1 MEEIQHDVDAEL
13 LVAQK
18 RLEAAQKA
26 KEELAQAK
34 LKKALADQQA
44 ALVREQEELAERK
57 RQVEENE
64 RKWAEKKRQAEEQEI
79 RKQSERRAQAIALE
93 TAIIAAE
100 GEKKFREEQ
109 RAKVRAAEQA
119 AQIAEQEAAQMLADL
134 SRPTLVRERV
144 DKSTLSQG
152 LEMAA
157 GGLELSAEESQANV
171 RRLLRLPVDYNNPTG
186 SQPPAISSSIVA
198 PPINLIPQAP
208 LVPPIVKSEPAV
220 QSAPQINRQSKV
232 TNFDP
237 NEISAFAKST
247 KQVLGYELQYQ
258 RIELLCAKFGVSAV
272 AAEFEKMNVK
282 RGASHDDTLAA
293 LENNL
298 RNLEGTL

>member
-18 RLEAAQKA
+18 RLEAALKA

-198 PPINLIPQAP
+198 PPINVIPQVP

-258 RIELLCAKFGVSAV
+258 RIELLCAEFGVS
-272 AAEFEKMNVK
+272 
-282 RGASHDDTLAA
+282 G
-293 LENNL
+293 
-298 RNLEGTL
+298 